1 MSPVPGEQQPE
12 MGVMKRRHHARCLPL
27 VICVVVAM
35 LLLLSCGTYI
45 LYIHSSLRN
54 VQHEAMLPDADDVTG
69 QPAATDPAVGDAT
82 GQQSQKKAVDI
93 LLMGSDRVQV
103 GDVERSDVIMLVH
116 VSGDRKKVYLVHF
129 PRDMYVN
136 IRGVGMA
143 RINAAYAN
151 GGAPLLV
158 ETLQDLLGIHI
169 DHAAAIAS
177 DGFIAMTD
185 AVGGVDV
192 YAEEASTEFQVNIH
206 VGWNHLDGASASVF
220 VRERHELSRGDIS
233 RGRRQQ
239 AFIKALMLKALN
251 RETLLNPT
259 RFARFVH
266 AVTSNLTVDA
276 GLTVDEI
283 YAEALKLRSVRSS
296 DVVFI
301 TAPIS
306 RYTFTS
312 EGASVAIVDE
322 AQMALLGDAL
332 RSDSMATY
340 PAGKQAP

>member
-1 MSPVPGEQQPE
+1 V
-12 MGVMKRRHHARCLPL
+12 ALLLC
-27 VICVVVAM
+27 IAAAM

-54 VQHEAMLPDADDVTG
+54 VQHETMLPDADHVTG
-69 QPAATDPAVGDAT
+69 QPTGTDQTVGDT
-82 GQQSQKKAVDI
+82 PRQQSQKKSMDI
-93 LLMGSDRVQV
+93 LLIGSDRVHV

-116 VSGDRKKVYLVHF
+116 VSGDRRKVYLVHF

-158 ETLQDLLGIHI
+158 ETLQDMLGIHI

-192 YAEEASTEFQVNIH
+192 YAEEASTEYQVNIH

-239 AFIKALMLKALN
+239 AFIKALMLKALK

-259 RFARFVH
+259 RFARFVR
-266 AVTSNLTVDA
+266 AVTSNLTVDT
-276 GLTVDEI
+276 GLTVDDI
-283 YAEALKLRSVRSS
+283 YAEALRLRNIRSS

-306 RYTFTS
+306 QYTFTA
-312 EGASVAIVDE
+312 EGASVATVDE
-322 AQMALLGDAL
+322 AQLALLGDAL
-332 RSDSMATY
+332 RHDAMGGY
-340 PAGKQAP
+340 PASAQTP